1 MDYFQVVSGCHN
13 QRDGIYYTQVRH
25 VAIFM
30 LSRLKNSLIGSP
42 LPTKQLSEKRLNKIR
57 ALAAFSPDALS
68 SIAYANQEIY
78 LGLLVAGSAGLGL
91 AWPIGLAIT
100 LLLVIVAMSYFQ
112 TIQGYPSGGG
122 SYVVARENLGN
133 LPGLIAGAALLIDY
147 LLTAAVSLTAGV
159 EAIASAFPSLYKVR
173 VEIALVLLFLITIA
187 NLRGLRETG
196 TIMAIPVYLFLLT
209 YLPMLVYGLVVLF
222 TDGRVPIA
230 SVAPP
235 ASHPL
240 TLFLIMHTF
249 ATGCTALTGVEAISN
264 GVPAFKS
271 PESKNAGRT
280 LIVMA
285 VLMGILFAGSI
296 GLTQFL
302 GIIAAPHETILS
314 ALARKLLGSGFAYVL
329 IQFST
334 MLILAVA
341 ANTSFAGFPR
351 LAAILAKD
359 GFLPRQFTGLGDRLV
374 FANGIVS
381 LSVATGVLIIIFG
394 GTSHLLIPLFAVG
407 VFLAFTLS
415 QAGMVRHWWRDRTN
429 NLRWL
434 PKAFINAL
442 GALATFATLL
452 IVGISKFREGA
463 WIIVL
468 LIPIFVVAFRRIQ
481 LHYQNV
487 GKQLSLRGL
496 PPDLKPLPPLRLVI
510 PVSGVHR
517 GIIEA
522 MDFALSISKDVTGIY
537 IELEPGAG
545 ERVLKEWKCWWPDVP
560 LVVIPSPYRS
570 IIRPLLDYLD
580 EDDLKH
586 NDGTLAAV
594 VLPEFIPARWWQQLL
609 HNQTSL
615 LIKTALLYR
624 RRTKGFQRIII
635 DVPYHLKK

>member
-1 MDYFQVVSGCHN
+1 
-13 QRDGIYYTQVRH
+13 
-25 VAIFM
+25 M
-30 LSRLKNSLIGSP
+30 LSKLKSVLIGSP
-42 LPTKQLSEKRLNKIR
+42 LPTQLLGEKRLNKIR

-78 LGLLVAGSAGLGL
+78 LGLVVAGAAGLLL

-100 LLLVIVAMSYFQ
+100 LLLVIVATSYYQ

-122 SYVVARENLGN
+122 SYVVARENLGT
-133 LPGLIAGAALLIDY
+133 LPGLIAAAALLIDY

-159 EAIASAFPSLYKVR
+159 EAIASAFPSLYHFR
-173 VEIALVLLFLITIA
+173 IEIALFLLAIITIA

-196 TIMAIPVYLFLLT
+196 TVMAVPVYLFLFT
-209 YLPMLVYGLVVLF
+209 YLPMLAYGLYKLF
-222 TDGRVPIA
+222 TQGPVPIE

-235 ASHPL
+235 ATQPL
-240 TLFLIMHTF
+240 TIFLILHTF
-249 ATGCTALTGVEAISN
+249 ATGCTALTGIEAISN
-264 GVPAFKS
+264 GVPSFKS
-271 PESKNAGRT
+271 PESRNAGRT

-296 GLTQFL
+296 GLIQFL
-302 GIIAAPHETILS
+302 GIIASPNETILS
-314 ALARKLLGSGFAYVL
+314 ALARSLLGNGPAYVL

-374 FANGIVS
+374 FANGIVT
-381 LSVATGVLIIIFG
+381 LSVATGFLIILFG
-394 GTSHLLIPLFAVG
+394 GKSHLLIPLFAVG

-415 QAGMVRHWWRDRTN
+415 QAGMVKHWWRERQKN
-429 NLRWL
+429 MKWL
-434 PKAFINAL
+434 PKAIINGL
-442 GALATFATLL
+442 GMLATLTTLF

-468 LIPIFVVAFRRIQ
+468 LIPLFVIGFRSVHQ
-481 LHYQNV
+481 HYQDV

-496 PPDLKPLPPLRLVI
+496 PPDLKPLPPLRLIV

-522 MDFALSISKDVTGIY
+522 MDFAQSISKHITGVY
-537 IELEPGAG
+537 IELDPGAG
-545 ERVLKEWKCWWPDVP
+545 DQMEKEWKRWWPDIP
-560 LVVIPSPYRS
+560 LVILPSPYRS
-570 IIRPLLDYLD
+570 IIRPLLDYLETTD
-580 EDDLKH
+580 EEH

-594 VLPEFIPARWWQQLL
+594 VLPEFVPAKWWQALL

-615 LIKTALLYR
+615 LIKTALLFR
-624 RRTKGFQRIII
+624 RGTNGYQRIVI